1 MQQRSWYERKACRQY
16 FKHGIPIGRADFLT
30 AGLRELGGARIVTY
44 MGSDTLDAN
53 LRAIYHGI
61 HGIRGNKKGAEF
73 FLCVPRFPRVPWLM
87 VLKFAVAGC
96 ALHLCH
102 PLWLVTG
109 AHPENA

>member
-1 MQQRSWYERKACRQY
+1 MAIIVSD
-16 FKHGIPIGRADFLT
+16 PS
-30 AGLRELGGARIVTY
+30 GAI
-44 MGSDTLDAN
+44 

-73 FLCVPRFPRVPWLM
+73 FLCVPRFPWLM

-96 ALHLCH
+96 ALHVCH

-109 AHPENA
+109 AHPENV